1 MIFEMLTKM
10 FSAKRLEEFWSF
22 GDIRY
27 GILNYV
33 ARFSLANDA
42 YLVTE
47 TSKAHLYRNKFLI
60 DGRLLRSKKTTKNGF
75 TYDHVIP
82 SNVIADELFKYRY
95 SVDKMRD
102 ILLFSNLVTV
112 LTDEEN
118 AMLSAGY
125 KSKMPP
131 GWQFFVSS
139 PFARYIDCGLI
150 EREIEQTVEVWGAI
164 TR

>member
-1 MIFEMLTKM
+1 
-10 FSAKRLEEFWSF
+10 
-22 GDIRY
+22 
-27 GILNYV
+27 
-33 ARFSLANDA
+33 
-42 YLVTE
+42 
-47 TSKAHLYRNKFLI
+47 
-60 DGRLLRSKKTTKNGF
+60 
-75 TYDHVIP
+75 
-82 SNVIADELFKYRY
+82 
-95 SVDKMRD
+95 MRD
-102 ILLFSNLVTV
+102 ILLFSNLVKV

-131 GWQFFVSS
+131 GCQFYVSS